1 MSSARN
7 LVFIG
12 RDPGVTEGGTWTSI
26 SSSPNLISSGLIGSN
41 LPSTFWC
48 PTDSCRNRSIPVDST
63 GVRQESTGMEVNP
76 EEWKSIQRNRSQSTG
91 IEGQSRGME
100 VSPQEWRSIQRNG
113 DQEGNPEEWKSIQKY
128 KVNPEECKVNPQEW
142 KSIEYKAIHRNTRSI
157 HRDGEKTHNIL
168 HFCNAFTQTYSS
180 FSLSII

>member
-1 MSSARN
+1 MEVN
-7 LVFIG
+7 
-12 RDPGVTEGGTWTSI
+12 PEEW
-26 SSSPNLISSGLIGSN
+26 
-41 LPSTFWC
+41 
-48 PTDSCRNRSIPVDST
+48 RSIQRNGSQST
-63 GVRQESTGMEVNP
+63 GIEGQSTGMEINP

-100 VSPQEWRSIQRNG
+100 VNPQEWRSIQRNG

>member
-1 MSSARN
+1 MEVN
-7 LVFIG
+7 
-12 RDPGVTEGGTWTSI
+12 PEEW
-26 SSSPNLISSGLIGSN
+26 
-41 LPSTFWC
+41 
-48 PTDSCRNRSIPVDST
+48 RSIQRNGSQST
-63 GVRQESTGMEVNP
+63 GIEGQSTGMEINP

-100 VSPQEWRSIQRNG
+100 VSP
-113 DQEGNPEEWKSIQKY
+113 EEY
-128 KVNPEECKVNPQEW
+128 KVNPQEW